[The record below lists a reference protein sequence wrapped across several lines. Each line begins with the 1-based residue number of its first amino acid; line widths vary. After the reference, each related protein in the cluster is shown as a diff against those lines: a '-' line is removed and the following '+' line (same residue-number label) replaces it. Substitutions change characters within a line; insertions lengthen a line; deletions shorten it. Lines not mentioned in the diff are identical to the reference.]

1 MTTASAAHSP
11 RGAVG
16 GGAGVGRADDAAG
29 GLGAVGSGGAGAAGA
44 ASTAGAAGLS
54 REAAAA
60 DGFAADR
67 EAVRSGLRWHAKG
80 VAVITAGVHQP
91 VGFAATS
98 LATVSFEPPV
108 LSFAVRKRSAS
119 WPVLAAEDRVM
130 VHLLADDQA
139 DLARLFGVS
148 GGAKFAEGIR
158 WSRGA
163 EGLPVLDGALA
174 WIMLTVVRRLHFDG
188 HAIVLGRITAVRAS
202 AGRRPLIHHDG
213 AYGALA

>member
-11 RGAVG
+11 RGAWCGGDGTG
-16 GGAGVGRADDAAG
+16 GG
-29 GLGAVGSGGAGAAGA
+29 GAAGA
-44 ASTAGAAGLS
+44 GGAAAAAGAGGAGTDGAAG
-54 REAAAA
+54 

-80 VAVITAGVHQP
+80 VAVITAGLRQP
-91 VGFAATS
+91 VGFAVTS

-119 WPVLAAEDRVM
+119 WPTLAAEDRVM

-139 DLARLFGVS
+139 DLARRFGVS

-158 WSRGA
+158 WTRGA

-174 WIMLTVVRRLHFDG
+174 WIMLTVVQRLHYDG

>member
-29 GLGAVGSGGAGAAGA
+29 GLGAVGGGGAGAAGA
-44 ASTAGAAGLS
+44 ASLS
-54 REAAAA
+54 REAAAGTISAA

>member
-29 GLGAVGSGGAGAAGA
+29 GLGAVGGGAGAAGA

>member
-16 GGAGVGRADDAAG
+16 GGAGVGRAGDAAG
-29 GLGAVGSGGAGAAGA
+29 GLGAVGGGAGAAGA
-44 ASTAGAAGLS
+44 ASLS
-54 REAAAA
+54 REAAAGTISAA